1 MNSKQNFNKFPD
13 EKKKN
18 STKKNNK
25 LFDFDFEIQQ
35 QLFN

>member
-1 MNSKQNFNKFPD
+1 M
-13 EKKKN
+13 KKK
-18 STKKNNK
+18 TQQKKNNK